1 MDHKDLERGDRAKKF
16 LESEEWIGA
25 WAAYEAKLLQE
36 FKACASHDVSRLQQ
50 IKMLQLAG
58 EAAKSHLE
66 RLMVDG
72 QFAAKNI
79 EFQAKQT
86 RMQRVMQAIK

>member
-1 MDHKDLERGDRAKKF
+1 
-16 LESEEWIGA
+16 
-25 WAAYEAKLLQE
+25 
-36 FKACASHDVSRLQQ
+36 
-50 IKMLQLAG
+50 
-58 EAAKSHLE
+58 LE